1 MKVQDIV
8 NKMMG
13 RTPVEYFQPGA
24 LVKRRGSD
32 KSAIIGTV
40 GNMSKGDGKL
50 AVDVTW
56 MAGDGIRHE
65 NIKDLVPAKHSQE
78 FKRGQLV
85 VVGGAA
91 GRISALEDGDL
102 YSVEFRAGGFEHDIP
117 ASKIKKL

>member
-13 RTPVEYFQPGA
+13 RTPVEYFKPGA

-32 KSAIIGTV
+32 KRSIIGTV
-40 GNMSKGDGKL
+40 GNMTKGDGKL
-50 AVDVTW
+50 VVDVTW

-65 NIKDLVPAKHSQE
+65 NIKDLVPAQHSQE

>member
-1 MKVQDIV
+1 MKIGDIV
-8 NKMMG
+8 NKVMG
-13 RTPVEYFQPGA
+13 RTPVEYFTPGA

-32 KSAIIGTV
+32 KSAIVGTV
-40 GNMSKGDGKL
+40 GNMTKGDSKL
-50 AVDVTW
+50 VVDVTW

-102 YSVEFRAGGFEHDIP
+102 YSVEFKAGGFEHDIP
-117 ASKIKKL
+117 AHKIKKL

>member
-1 MKVQDIV
+1 MKIGDIV
-8 NKMMG
+8 NKVMG
-13 RTPVEYFQPGA
+13 RTPVEYFAPGA

-32 KSAIIGTV
+32 KRSIIGTV
-40 GNMSKGDGKL
+40 GNMTKGDSKL
-50 AVDVTW
+50 VVDVTW

-91 GRISALEDGDL
+91 GRISALEEGDL
-102 YSVEFRAGGFEHDIP
+102 YSVEFKAGGFEHDIP
-117 ASKIKKL
+117 ANRIKKL